1 MAPRNEID
9 LKKYESSLA
18 RFDSLMQHRIQNILI
33 VSSLYDS
40 YLLEE
45 DGQLAQLVFSK
56 YLEFNLSL
64 APHIRRVSTGTEAL
78 EVMHRHRFDLVIV
91 FRCVTDITLQKFAEG
106 IKKVDPDVPVVLLA
120 FHERELEMAQHS
132 CPSDAVDK
140 TFFWTGDVNI
150 ILTIVKYFED
160 KKNIDQDIKLLG
172 VRVIIL
178 IEDSVRFYSMYLP
191 IIYAEIMRQTQAL
204 MTDGINQADKLLR
217 MRARPKILMADS
229 FEEGW
234 WLFEKYKNY
243 LLGIISDVRYSR
255 MGRIDDE
262 AGLVLAKRA
271 KEQISDLPILLQSS
285 DYKHGG
291 KIEQD
296 GIQFLHKQSATLL
309 AGLRLFIMQN
319 FGFGDFVFRLPDG
332 TEVAR
337 ASDFRSMEK
346 ALESVPG
353 DTIVFHGSRNHFS
366 NWLMARTEFDLAAQL
381 RPRKV
386 SEFETVKEL
395 REYLIKTFRRF
406 RHEQQRGAVTDFQR
420 SLFDTE
426 ADFVRIGEGSL
437 GGKGRGLAFI
447 NSLMNRYKVSD
458 SFEGVN
464 ISVPTSTIIGT
475 SVFDRF
481 IEINGLRDYAVG
493 NHTDMEIANA
503 FVRAELP
510 KETKQD
516 LKAYLDVVDYPIA
529 VRSSS
534 LLEDSHYQPFA
545 GIFVTHMLP
554 NCHSSIKVR
563 QERLEEAIKYTY
575 ASIFFNN
582 SQTYIEATGNR
593 VEEEKMAVI
602 LQKVVGT
609 NRKGAFYPVFSGVAR
624 SYNFYPIG
632 DMKPEEGIAY
642 LALGLG
648 KTIVDGGRCVH
659 FSPANPHIMPQFTT
673 ARDFLNNS
681 QKEFFSIDMSRPDI
695 YPDYNGETGL
705 ISLPIDKTD
714 SDKVL
719 THIGSTYSHD
729 NDRIYDGTA
738 RDGIK
743 LVTFRPILKSDKF
756 PVVDIIRFLLQ
767 LGSSAMNCPVE
778 IEFAAEIP
786 PDPGMK
792 KEFSFLQIRPMS
804 REMIYEDISVDNI
817 PEQRVICRC
826 DQALS
831 HGRINDIKDLIY
843 VRPDIFDR
851 ADMPEMA
858 REIGNFNRQLKKQKR
873 PFLLIGPGR
882 WGSADKWLGIP
893 VVWRE
898 ISSARIIIEAAYGDF
913 IVTPSYGTHFF
924 QNIIAMNIGYLT
936 IGKPTQQNFID
947 WDWLTSQPI
956 TDESPHI
963 RHVALD
969 KPLEALIDGR
979 HGKAVLLKPKD

>member
-1 MAPRNEID
+1 MATRNEID
-9 LKKYESSLA
+9 LKKYESNLA

-64 APHIRRVSTGTEAL
+64 APHIRRVSTGREAL
-78 EVMHRHRFDLVIV
+78 DVMARHRFDLVIV
-91 FRCVTDITLQKFAEG
+91 FRCVTDISLQDLAEG
-106 IKKVDPDVPVVLLA
+106 VKKINTDVPVVLLA
-120 FHERELEMAQHS
+120 FHERELEMAART

-140 TFFWTGDVNI
+140 TFFWNGDVNI

-160 KKNIDQDIKLLG
+160 KKNVDQDTRLLG

-204 MTDGINQADKLLR
+204 MADGINQADKLLR

-234 WLFEKYKNY
+234 WLFEKYKKY

-255 MGRIDDE
+255 LGRIDNE

-271 KEQISDLPILLQSS
+271 KEQVPDLPILLQSS
-285 DYKHGG
+285 DLKHKN
-291 KIEQD
+291 KIEND
-296 GIQFLHKQSATLL
+296 GVQFLHKQSTTLL
-309 AGLRLFIMQN
+309 AGLRSFIMRN

-337 ASDFRSMEK
+337 ASDFRAMEK
-346 ALESVPG
+346 ALESAPD
-353 DTIVFHGSRNHFS
+353 DTIVYHGSRNHFS
-366 NWLMARTEFDLAAQL
+366 NWLMARTEFDLAAQI

-386 SEFETVKEL
+386 SEFETVEEL
-395 REYLIKTFRRF
+395 RVYLIDTFRRF
-406 RHEQQRGAVTDFQR
+406 RHEQQRGAVTDFHR
-420 SLFDTE
+420 SIFDTE

-447 NSLMNRYKVSD
+447 SSLMSRYKVSD

-464 ISVPTSTIIGT
+464 ISVPASTIIGT

-481 IEINGLRDYAVG
+481 IEMNNLHRYAVG

-503 FVRAELP
+503 FVAAELP
-510 KETKQD
+510 KDTKQD
-516 LKAYLDVVDYPIA
+516 LKAYLNVVDYPIA

-554 NCHSSIKVR
+554 NCHSSKKVR
-563 QERLEEAIKYTY
+563 LERLEEAIKYTY
-575 ASIFFNN
+575 ASIYFNN

-593 VEEEKMAVI
+593 IEEEKMAVI
-602 LQKVVGT
+602 MQKVVGT
-609 NRKGAFYPVFSGVAR
+609 NRDGAFYPVFSGVAR
-624 SYNFYPIG
+624 SYNFYPVG
-632 DMKPEEGIAY
+632 DMKPDEGIAY

-659 FSPANPHIMPQFTT
+659 FSPANPHIMPQFST
-673 ARDFLNNS
+673 ARDYLNNS
-681 QKEFFSIDMSRPDI
+681 QKEFFAIDMNRPDI
-695 YPDYNGETGL
+695 YPNFNGETGL
-705 ISLPIDKTD
+705 IRLPIDKTD

-743 LVTFRPILKSDKF
+743 LVTFRPILKSEKF
-756 PVVDIIRFLLQ
+756 PVVDIIRFLLH

-786 PDPGMK
+786 PDPAQK

-804 REMIYEDISVDNI
+804 REMIYEDVSVDNV
-817 PEQRVICRC
+817 PDERVFCRC

-831 HGRINDIKDLIY
+831 HGQISDIKDIIY

-851 ADMPEMA
+851 ANMPEMA
-858 REIGNFNRQLKKQKR
+858 REIGNFNRQLNKQKR
-873 PFLLIGPGR
+873 PYLLIGPGR

-898 ISSARIIIEAAYGDF
+898 ISSARIIVEAAYGDF
-913 IVTPSYGTHFF
+913 VVTPSYGTHFF
-924 QNIIAMNIGYLT
+924 QNIIAMNTGYLT
-936 IGKPTQQNFID
+936 IGKPTKHNFID
-947 WDWLTSQPI
+947 WDWLISRPVAE
-956 TDESPHI
+956 ESPYI
-963 RHVALD
+963 RRITFD

-979 HGKAVLLKPKD
+979 HGKAVLMKPAE